1 MQVLFLRVAKAP
13 PSPGRGRPHPAQGCT
28 AWLGAGACSHWVVKQ
43 GQQERRPG
51 LLGRPPTLP
60 WTQMRV
66 GGRQKGRLFW
76 DLGHGEDKLS
86 PAEASVSFCEG

>member
-1 MQVLFLRVAKAP
+1 MCAGALQGRQGPSQLRP
-13 PSPGRGRPHPAQGCT
+13 GRPHPAQGCT
-28 AWLGAGACSHWVVKQ
+28 AWLGAGARSRRVVKQ
-43 GQQERRPG
+43 GQQERGPG

-60 WTQMRV
+60 WTQMQV

-86 PAEASVSFCEG
+86 PAEASVSFCGG